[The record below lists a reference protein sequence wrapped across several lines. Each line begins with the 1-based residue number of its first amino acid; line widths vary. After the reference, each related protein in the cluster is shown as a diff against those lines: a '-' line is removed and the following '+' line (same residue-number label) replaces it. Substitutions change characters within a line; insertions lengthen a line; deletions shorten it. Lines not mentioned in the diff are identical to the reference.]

1 MEIGKPAPPEELVDR
16 EDEIGGIVKKI
27 RTKINYNIALIG
39 YRRIGKS
46 SILYKVADILSKD
59 EKILVVYFDLQ
70 KNLGDPKMFLTAL
83 QSAIFNA
90 YAKKFGKLKKIK
102 AKLGTT
108 NIIGKMMETLSSK
121 KIKGISM
128 EIKPGQS
135 PDDFTIKPKIEFE
148 QKETSYMEMFSTV
161 FRTANALAEKNK
173 IKVVI
178 ILDEFQEITQLRRY
192 RGLKNVLDI
201 FRGVIQER
209 DKNVSFVICGSHV
222 HTLRSILSEGKSS
235 LFLHFVQVPIGEMDK
250 ENSILL
256 FNKYLEAKGLRK
268 NNSVAAHAYEL
279 VGGQP
284 YYLMA
289 LAEAWEPKKDLEAVF
304 SEILSSSVGSLR
316 LYCEYVLADDLA
328 SAQGGPLLRAIMN
341 ALAGGSLGYSEL
353 ANSLSVPMPELV
365 PYVNELIKADLIIK
379 EGAKYAVR
387 DRIIKEYLK
396 LNAA

>member
-16 EDEIGGIVKKI
+16 EAEVGDIVKKI

-46 SILYKVADILSKD
+46 SILHKVADILSKD
-59 EKILVVYFDLQ
+59 EKTLVVYFDLQ

-83 QSAIFNA
+83 QAAIFNA
-90 YAKKFGKLKKIK
+90 YAKKFGKMKKIR
-102 AKLGTT
+102 AKLGTA
-108 NIIGKMMETLSSK
+108 NIIGKMTEILSSK

-128 EIKPGQS
+128 EITPGQS
-135 PDDFTIKPKIEFE
+135 PEDFTIKPKIEFD
-148 QKETSYMEMFSTV
+148 QKETSYMEMFNTV

-201 FRGVIQER
+201 FRGVVQER

-235 LFLHFVQVPIGEMDK
+235 LFLHFVQMPIGEMDK

-268 NNSVAAHAYEL
+268 NNSVAAEAYDL

-289 LAEAWEPKKDLEAVF
+289 LAEAWEPQKDLEQVF

-341 ALAGGSLGYSEL
+341 ALAGGEMGYSEL

-379 EGAKYAVR
+379 KDAKYTIR
-387 DRIIKEYLK
+387 DRIIKEYLR
-396 LNAA
+396 LNVV